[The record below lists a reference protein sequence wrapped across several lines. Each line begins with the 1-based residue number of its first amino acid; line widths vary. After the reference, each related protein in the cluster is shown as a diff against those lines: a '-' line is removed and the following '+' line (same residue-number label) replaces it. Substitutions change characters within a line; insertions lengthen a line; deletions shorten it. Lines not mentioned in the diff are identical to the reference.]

1 MMPITAAAKSAYG
14 SAVCVLLCG
23 WRHYNVLQLH
33 RKSMCT
39 CMDIPGEI
47 QLEEVVAALTVC
59 VIVVASVIGTVVVAV
74 VVVGAVVNITV
85 KLLPIAVRDDVVIDL
100 SAVVTLAFV
109 VLVSYFLKLLSGVV
123 VEARVFGIG
132 LEVVLRGIN
141 INVSIKVIAVLE
153 FPIPMP

>member
-1 MMPITAAAKSAYG
+1 
-14 SAVCVLLCG
+14 
-23 WRHYNVLQLH
+23 
-33 RKSMCT
+33 
-39 CMDIPGEI
+39 MDIPGEI